1 MHCYS
6 FVDPTVLDSANTN
19 GLALHVHD
27 HLGSSEP
34 NINYLILQS
43 LSRSKNWQ
51 CMVKLYE
58 VPSISHYSPLRNL
71 YHNWHFN

>member
-6 FVDPTVLDSANTN
+6 FVDTTVLES

-43 LSRSKNWQ
+43 ISRSKNWQ
-51 CMVKLYE
+51 CMVKCMKYLQL
-58 VPSISHYSPLRNL
+58 VITVR
-71 YHNWHFN
+71 